1 VNMDLGPYSQHFSSV
16 VTYELDQ
23 SFRVFATTKPFQPF
37 VMKHFSLV
45 DPFVSYDEN
54 ELLWIWTQ
62 GLYSQHFFLV
72 IT

>member
-1 VNMDLGPYSQHFSSV
+1 MDLGPYSQHFSSV

-54 ELLWIWTQ
+54 ELL
-62 GLYSQHFFLV
+62 
-72 IT
+72 